1 MSAETSPLARSLRAA
16 FARDPDGAA
25 LTLWP
30 PPGASTSGVGPTTL
44 TWRALD
50 DLADRAVGA
59 LRSLGVAPGAVVA
72 GLLPRGPEQ
81 LALFLGCLRYGCAWM
96 PINARATA
104 RELEAQARDA
114 GASRVWVPAAMA
126 DAVGALGDA
135 VCVAEDLP
143 SLLGRS
149 ALPLAVVGAGD
160 PLADAPALACA
171 TSGTTGRPKIAL
183 LSHRNLSATVEAL
196 HEAWGWRPDD
206 RLVHAL
212 PLDHIHGLVVAQLVA
227 CRAGAEAVWLP
238 HFDADEVFHAVRETS
253 ATVLMGVPTFYHRF
267 MALPASRASD
277 LRSLRLATCGSAP
290 LPAPLLEA
298 FAQRFGVR
306 ILERYGMSEVGIVL
320 SNPLNG
326 ERVAGAVGSPL
337 PGVHARVVDA
347 DGADVPDGAPGEL
360 LLRGPS
366 VFDGYLRL
374 VDGAPTRDRSCF
386 VDGPDGS
393 EWMRTGDAVTREAGV
408 YRVVGRLKEMII
420 TGGSNVYPAEVE
432 AVLAEHPGVAE
443 VAVFGVP
450 DDDLGERPV
459 AAVVPRGAGVTG
471 AELVVWA
478 RARLAPYKVPRA
490 VTLRDALPRN
500 AMGKL
505 VKGELV
511 ASWGRVVARRGCRAD
526 HATLVAWNVAM
537 AAETESIDLDVDVV
551 SRGVAAALEDPAR
564 GTYWLAERA
573 GRVVGQLMV
582 TPEWSDWR
590 AAWVH
595 WIQSVYVP
603 PEARGQGVYRALAT
617 AVADAARAQGAAGL
631 RLYVDQRNTPAMA
644 VYARL
649 GMNGDHYRVF
659 ERMFEGD
666 GA

>member
-1 MSAETSPLARSLRAA
+1 LVRSLRAA

-30 PPGASTSGVGPTTL
+30 SPGAQPAAPTTL

-50 DLADRAVGA
+50 TLADRAVGV
-59 LRSLGVAPGAVVA
+59 LRSLGVPPGAVVA
-72 GLLPRGPEQ
+72 GLLPRAPEQ
-81 LALFLGCLRYGCAWM
+81 LALFLGCLRHGCAWM

-126 DAVGALGDA
+126 DAVAALGDA
-135 VCVAEDLP
+135 VCLAEDLP
-143 SLLGRS
+143 ALLARTPPS
-149 ALPLAVVGAGD
+149 AGPD

-183 LSHRNLSATVEAL
+183 LSHGNLFATVEAL
-196 HEAWGWRPDD
+196 HDAWAWRPDD

-227 CRAGAEAVWLP
+227 CRAGAEAVWMP
-238 HFDADEVFHAVRETS
+238 HFDADEVFRAVRETR

-267 MALPASRASD
+267 MALPAERASD

-298 FAQRFGVR
+298 FAERFGVR

-320 SNPLNG
+320 SNPWIG
-326 ERVAGAVGSPL
+326 ARVAGAVGSPL
-337 PGVHARVVDA
+337 PGVRARVVDA
-347 DGADVPDGAPGEL
+347 DGADVPDGVPGEL
-360 LLRGPS
+360 LLSGPS

-386 VDGPDGS
+386 VAGPDGAS
-393 EWMRTGDAVTREAGV
+393 WMRTGDAVTREDGV

-459 AAVVPRGAGVTG
+459 AAVVPRGGGVTG
-471 AELVVWA
+471 AELVAWA

-511 ASWGRVVARRGCRAD
+511 ASWGRVVARRACRAD

-617 AVADAARAQGAAGL
+617 AVADAARAHGAAGL
-631 RLYVDQRNTPAMA
+631 RLYVDQRNTSAMA

-659 ERMFEGD
+659 ELMFDGD